1 MVTMRRLPEDLRMG
15 NSFGSLLEVG
25 GIGTVDQRVDASE
38 AAGAERPDERQRAK
52 SAPRPEPTADDS
64 SVQPKHLDGP

>member
-38 AAGAERPDERQRAK
+38 AAGAERRTSGSGRT
-52 SAPRPEPTADDS
+52 PRPEPTADDP